1 MAPET
6 MLAPLLPISGV
17 ELAFLRY
24 LASRVDVEVV
34 RAHRGEQG
42 RLTTLWNIRRLAALA
57 EEILGE
63 AEVAAWLEASTLAP
77 LMVDQVAAD
86 PILDQGPAPCVWHWQ
101 PKWDPD

>member
-1 MAPET
+1 
-6 MLAPLLPISGV
+6 LLPISGV

-63 AEVAAWLEASTLAP
+63 AEVAAWLETSTLAP
-77 LMVDQVAAD
+77 LIVDQVTAD
-86 PILDQGPAPCVWHWQ
+86 PILDQNPMPCLWHWQ